1 MHRTLY
7 LPLSAA
13 LVASALLVA
22 ACQRQPEAAPAPDK
36 SAAAAAATP
45 DAAATTAAEP
55 AAEAHPTDVISEVDN
70 SPGPA
75 GVDARALAGVFT
87 GTVPCADCPGIDTT
101 LGLNADGSFTLRE
114 VYQDRGGQGQATDGT
129 WTAEDGGKRIRL
141 DPNGKQLDDR
151 LYRIVSSD
159 ELEMLDSDG
168 NAPDSDLDYS
178 LRRSGVA
185 R

>member
-1 MHRTLY
+1 MHRTLR
-7 LPLSAA
+7 LPLSVC

-45 DAAATTAAEP
+45 DAAATAAATS
-55 AAEAHPTDVISEVDN
+55 AAEAHPTDVVSEVDN
-70 SPGPA
+70 SPGPV

-87 GTVPCADCPGIDTT
+87 GTVPCADCPGISTT
-101 LGLNADGSFTLRE
+101 LGLKADGSYALHE
-114 VYQDRGGQGQATDGT
+114 VYQESDDNGHDSAGT
-129 WTAEDGGKRIRL
+129 WTAEQGGKRIRL
-141 DPNGKQLDDR
+141 DPGSKDDNDR
-151 LYRIVSSD
+151 LFRIVSND